1 MMTAARPTARDFYQ
15 RFLMARQHVNPP
27 DYGID
32 MDKEAFADAAA
43 EDFSEY
49 IRGAMSLD
57 EMLLR
62 PRMAMQFCDEVR
74 RRRGWFDLPDDIL
87 LRTIMNRRKHG

>member
-1 MMTAARPTARDFYQ
+1 M
-15 RFLMARQHVNPP
+15 VNPK

-32 MDKEAFADAAA
+32 LDNEAFADAAVG
-43 EDFSEY
+43 DFNNF

-62 PRMAMQFCDEVR
+62 PRTALHFCDTTR
-74 RRRGWFDLPDDIL
+74 QRHGWYDLPDDIL
-87 LRTIMNRRKHG
+87 LRTIINRRKSPTG